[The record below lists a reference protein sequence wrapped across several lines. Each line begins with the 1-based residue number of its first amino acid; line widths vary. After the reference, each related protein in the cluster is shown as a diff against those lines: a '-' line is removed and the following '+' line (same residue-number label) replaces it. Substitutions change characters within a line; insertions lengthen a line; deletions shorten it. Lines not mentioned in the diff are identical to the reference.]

1 MEQSSRR
8 RLTVL
13 SSHLREIDLD
23 SSKSISNVSTTANID
38 QQIKVKNN
46 EERDCVFCKIIRGET
61 PSFKVYED
69 DVCLCI
75 LDTNPLSSGHSLM
88 IPKCHFSSLKSTPP
102 SILAS
107 MCSKIPFVSSAIMK
121 ATNSDSFNLVV
132 NNGAAAGQVIFHTHL
147 HIVPRS
153 DHDRLWRNETFGRQ
167 PLKLDQETVQL
178 ATCIREQ
185 LSTHT
190 NSEEA
195 QTQTQ
200 GINSLELSGAVQ
212 RN

>member
-38 QQIKVKNN
+38 QQI
-46 EERDCVFCKIIRGET
+46 
-61 PSFKVYED
+61 KVYED